1 MQYSDYDGHL
11 CPVEVTRI
19 CIFLSQ
25 RARLSLRAHHT
36 VPLLRPQHTLSLSAR
51 TNKHTHTHTN
61 EWAYG
66 HTNTLT
72 YAQTLRR
79 THTNNIKLHLT
90 NNNAMTMLIFKHKQM
105 GFREGREWQKNAY
118 QIVSHFSPGRFSLLL
133 IGNIS
138 PWKEEEGLYYYIH
151 ELTSFNENESHKK

>member
-1 MQYSDYDGHL
+1 MPSWSHSNLYLSITARQIITSRASHSSPAQASTYTEPL
-11 CPVEVTRI
+11 C
-19 CIFLSQ
+19 
-25 RARLSLRAHHT
+25 AH
-36 VPLLRPQHTLSLSAR
+36 QQ
-51 TNKHTHTHTN
+51 THTHTYQ
-61 EWAYG
+61 WMG
-66 HTNTLT
+66 LRTHKHILT
-72 YAQTLRR
+72 YAQTLKR